1 MTILRRPSQPTFLIS
16 RKSTSTRTLFL
27 AQALRLYYR
36 AIKESVEDTKREEEE
51 LRKKRKQQEEIK
63 VPEGPMIS
71 CVPRPFI
78 SAGC

>member
-1 MTILRRPSQPTFLIS
+1 M
-16 RKSTSTRTLFL
+16 
-27 AQALRLYYR
+27 
-36 AIKESVEDTKREEEE
+36 EDTKREEEE